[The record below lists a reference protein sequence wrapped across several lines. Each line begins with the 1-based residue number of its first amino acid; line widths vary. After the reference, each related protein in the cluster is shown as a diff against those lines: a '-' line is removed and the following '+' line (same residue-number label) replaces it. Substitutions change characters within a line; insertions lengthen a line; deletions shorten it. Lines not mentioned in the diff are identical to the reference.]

1 MSQVPDLNQVSLTQ
15 SQGLAPN
22 DNADQSGYLAP
33 DEQKE
38 ALSNRLREV
47 RGQAGAGGASSELK
61 SFIEFLEGIL
71 GQKAPDGDDY
81 QKIEF
86 LTNKIKERSPQE
98 QIGILKEL
106 NSGFSSKE
114 GSNLDATV
122 KALKKD
128 VISTLKESAKQDKN
142 IASTLVDNKNSLGQI
157 SLDRQTSA
165 TDLISGDNKFIDTQD
180 SGIQGIAKKPFEKS
194 LGFMQN
200 FADHQQGFFEE
211 SAFKISEFAGTS
223 DKSKAAYRLMR
234 EADNFWEGE
243 KGFLSELKGA
253 GKSRDNEAQLHS
265 ALRDLFTLELQ
276 MGSRFDADF
285 ANVEKGSSGK
295 SDRTDLSSAI
305 SEKKSEIRSLHS
317 NLA

>member
-15 SQGLAPN
+15 SQGLSPN
-22 DNADQSGYLAP
+22 ENADQSGYLAP

-71 GQKAPDGDDY
+71 GQKAPDGDDH

-86 LTNKIKERSPQE
+86 LTTKIKERSPQE
-98 QIGILKEL
+98 QIGLLKEIS
-106 NSGFSSKE
+106 SGFSSKE
-114 GSNLDATV
+114 GTNLDATV

-142 IASTLVDNKNSLGQI
+142 IATTLVDNKGSLGQI

-165 TDLISGDNKFIDTQD
+165 RDLISGDNKFIDTQD

-253 GKSRDNEAQLHS
+253 GKSRDNEAQLQT

-285 ANVEKGSSGK
+285 ANVEKGSSDK

>member
-1 MSQVPDLNQVSLTQ
+1 MSQVPDINQVSSAQ

-22 DNADQSGYLAP
+22 GNADQSGYLAQ
-33 DEQKE
+33 DDQKE

-71 GQKAPDGDDY
+71 GQKAPDGNDH

-98 QIGILKEL
+98 QIGLLKEIS
-106 NSGFSSKE
+106 SGFSSKE
-114 GSNLDATV
+114 GTNIVSTV
-122 KALKKD
+122 KSLTKD
-128 VISTLKESAKQDKN
+128 VISALKESAKQGKN
-142 IASTLVDNKNSLGQI
+142 VATTLVDNKS

-165 TDLISGDNKFIDTQD
+165 TDLISGNNKFIDTQD

-253 GKSRDNEAQLHS
+253 GKSRDNEAQLHT

-285 ANVEKGSSGK
+285 ANVEKGSSDK
-295 SDRTDLSSAI
+295 SNRTDLSSSI